1 MIRHLRWKVVATN
14 MLLISLVLLAVFAA
28 VYFISRGNYHKNVQ
42 QQLYQALEQGDYGRS
57 QPGMDSIPCFV
68 AEVYGSGTVRVA
80 GNSYYDLSDETRM
93 AEIVTAALA
102 ADEDAGTLDE
112 FHLRYLRQR
121 GYTTTAIAFTD
132 TYLEYTSLHTLLKA
146 CSLVGCG
153 ALVVLFLCSYLLSGV
168 VTKPVGAAW
177 AQQEQFL
184 SDASHELKTPLTVI
198 LSSAVYAVYTLNG
211 GAKQESTSV
220 RVKAEITGLAEL
232 LEQSASPEQAVY
244 VDNIRAEGRRMKA
257 LVEDML
263 TLFRAQKNA
272 GSPPDTVTDLSEAA
286 VTAALRFEPV
296 AFEAGH
302 VLDYD
307 IAPSLPVRGD
317 GAKLGQA
324 LAVLLDNAVKYAAP
338 GTPIRL
344 TAVRQGSRAVVSVTD
359 QGPDIP
365 SDKLPRIFDRFYR
378 ADDARTD
385 GDSFGLGLPIAKAIV
400 DAHRGVLRCDS
411 SGGVT
416 TFSISLP
423 LTAGKQERGTDHV

>member
-28 VYFISRGNYHKNVQ
+28 VFFISRDNYRKNVQ
-42 QQLYQALEQGDYGRS
+42 QQLYQALEQGDYGIS
-57 QPGMDSIPCFV
+57 QPGVDSIPCFV

-80 GNSYYDLSDETRM
+80 GNSYYDLSDETRL
-93 AEIVTAALA
+93 ADIVTAALHRT
-102 ADEDAGTLDE
+102 ADSGTLDE
-112 FHLRYLRQR
+112 YHLRYLRQT
-121 GYTTTAIAFTD
+121 GYATTAIAFTD
-132 TYLEYTSLHTLLKA
+132 TYLEYTSLRTLLSA
-146 CSLVGCG
+146 CSLVGSV

-198 LSSAVYAVYTLNG
+198 LSSAD
-211 GAKQESTSV
+211 
-220 RVKAEITGLAEL
+220 L
-232 LEQSASPEQAVY
+232 LRRSAAPEQEAY
-244 VDNIRAEGRRMKA
+244 IDNIQAESRRMRS

-263 TLFRAQKNA
+263 ALFRAQKSA
-272 GSPPDTVTDLSEAA
+272 GTLPDTTADVSETA

-302 VLDYD
+302 LLEYD
-307 IAPSLPVRGD
+307 ITPGLSVRGD

-338 GTPIRL
+338 GTPIQL
-344 TAVRQGSRAVVSVTD
+344 DAARQGSRAVLTVTNR
-359 QGPDIP
+359 GEDIP
-365 SDKLPRIFDRFYR
+365 ADKLPHIFDRFYR
-378 ADDARTD
+378 ADEARTD
-385 GDSFGLGLPIAKAIV
+385 GSSFGLGLAIAKAIV
-400 DAHRGVLRCDS
+400 DAHRGTIRCE

-416 TFSISLP
+416 RFIISLP
-423 LTAGKQERGTDHV
+423 LAAGKLERGTDHV